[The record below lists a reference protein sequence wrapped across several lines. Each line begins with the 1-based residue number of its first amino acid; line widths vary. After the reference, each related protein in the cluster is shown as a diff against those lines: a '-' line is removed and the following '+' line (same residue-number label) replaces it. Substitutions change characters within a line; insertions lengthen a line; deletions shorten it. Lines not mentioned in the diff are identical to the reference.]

1 MEYKN
6 LVACSYYGG
15 EDYENLLLNN
25 DITSKIIKDN
35 EVKLDIP
42 NYSIKTQFTAWLK
55 RKIIVYSIFSSYK
68 KIFSELRK

>member
-1 MEYKN
+1 MEYQY
-6 LVACSYYGG
+6 LVECSYFGG

-42 NYSIKTQFTAWLK
+42 DLSIKTRFIAWLK
-55 RKIIVYSIFSSYK
+55 RNLIIYSIFSSYK
-68 KIFSELRK
+68 KVFSELRK